1 MSVYYNSVAKLRRFF
16 AYRPVLYV
24 AVPKSGFRS
33 SVTIVIYLLNF
44 AIYIPNS
51 AIYIPNS
58 ATYIPDS
65 AICISNLAIKI

>member
-51 AIYIPNS
+51 A
-58 ATYIPDS
+58 TYIPDS